1 MEITAKSIADRK
13 DQLIAE
19 LNTLTA
25 QEWMIR
31 GKLEE
36 LTALESYLS
45 MGIVEQAEMDKVRDF
60 PTSES
65 R

>member
-1 MEITAKSIADRK
+1 MEITAKSIADRRE
-13 DQLIAE
+13 QLIAE

-31 GKLEE
+31 GKLDE
-36 LTALESYLS
+36 LTTIESYLS
-45 MGIVEQAEMDKVRDF
+45 MGIVEQAEMDKVTQF
-60 PTSES
+60 PSE